1 MRNVTISLD
10 DDLARSVRV
19 RAAQCDMSVSRYI
32 ADLLRKEA
40 GRDAAIQTGPGP
52 GAPVLDEAYKAA
64 MKAYFAIPGGPI
76 SEPGVPYP
84 KREELYDR
92 AVFRRHESPGL

>member
-19 RAAQCDMSVSRYI
+19 RAAQCDKSVSRYI
-32 ADLLRKEA
+32 ADLLR
-40 GRDAAIQTGPGP
+40 RDAGADVAIRTDPRP
-52 GAPVLDEAYKAA
+52 EAPELDEAYKAA

-76 SEPGVPYP
+76 SEPGIPYP

-92 AVFRRHESPGL
+92 AVFRRYESPGL